1 MILSIIFAIIVFVI
15 ILIWWLDDGDGICF
29 SIIVG
34 LTFSIVIG
42 LLSSL
47 LFLIPNTFIPK
58 EEKEYSSVSHKIVA
72 FKDNKGSRGS
82 FLLGSGYI
90 EDELYYYYFE
100 ETSDGLKKKKLRA
113 SDCYIKYD
121 NKPRVIEY
129 THTGYKKV
137 YHYIYATPEVIHGTY
152 YVIYVPKGSI
162 TNEFNIDLE

>member
-1 MILSIIFAIIVFVI
+1 MILSIILAIIVFVVTL
-15 ILIWWLDDGDGICF
+15 ILCLDEGDKIVP
-29 SIIVG
+29 SIIVT
-34 LTFSIVIG
+34 LTFSMVIG
-42 LLSSL
+42 FISFL

-72 FKDNKGSRGS
+72 LKDDKGTRGS

-100 ETSDGLKKKKLRA
+100 ETNDGLKKKKLRA

-121 NKPRVIEY
+121 DKPRVIKY
-129 THTGYKKV
+129 THTGYKKA
-137 YHYIYATPEVIHGTY
+137 YHYIYAIPEVIHGTY
-152 YVIYVPKGSI
+152 YVIYVPKGSV